1 MTELPGIP
9 EPQGEFLRLPPN
21 EFHILVRQ
29 TQGFTARQI
38 ADELGISPKTVMSYT
53 YRAKLRLNADSMQ
66 EIRSA
71 ILREYAPMLW
81 IIPVPAAP
89 SEEAAE

>member
-9 EPQGEFLRLPPN
+9 EPQGEFLKLSPN

-38 ADELGISPKTVMSYT
+38 ADELGIRPKTVMSYT

-66 EIRSA
+66 EIRRA
-71 ILREYAPMLW
+71 MLLEYAPMLW
-81 IIPVPAAP
+81 IPVPAAP